1 MDIIPAID
9 LIDGACVRLTKGD
22 YNTKQIYEKDP
33 LVMAKRFEDAG
44 IRRLHLVD
52 LDGAK
57 AGKVINLKV
66 VENLCLNTSLEIDFG
81 GGIKTETDLKHVLS
95 AGAKWVTIGSL
106 AVKDSEVMKDW
117 IIRYGSETFILGA
130 DVRDGYLAVNGWLE
144 NSSLHWKTFMED
156 YIDCGVR
163 QFLCTDIAKD
173 GMLSGP
179 SIDLYSEIMDTFP
192 DIYLIASGGVSGKHD
207 LIGLDEARIP
217 AVVLGKAIYE
227 GKITLNEI
235 SDLSC

>member
-66 VENLCLNTSLEIDFG
+66 LENLCSNTSLEIDFG
-81 GGIKTETDLKHVLS
+81 GGIKIETDLKNVLG

-106 AVKDSEVMKDW
+106 AVKDAETMKDW
-117 IIRYGSETFILGA
+117 INRYGSETFILGA
-130 DVRDGYLAVNGWLE
+130 DVRDGYLAVSGWLE

-156 YIDCGVR
+156 YIACGVR

-179 SIDLYSEIMDTFP
+179 SIDLYREIMDTFP
-192 DIYLIASGGVSGKHD
+192 NIYLIASGGVSGKQD

-235 SDLSC
+235 SELSC